1 MGIQHSKSNPQK
13 TQNSERTARSPHLAD
28 DGGQA
33 RGDLGVGK
41 RVARRPLIE
50 PDLQEQI
57 ERRLVFAVVL
67 LVVPHLRRPSS
78 PPLVAADKPTGEVGD
93 EARRAQSEV
102 GRPGRNS
109 DGMRM

>member
-1 MGIQHSKSNPQK
+1 MGIQHFKSNTQK

-57 ERRLVFAVVL
+57 ERLIFAVVL

-78 PPLVAADKPTGEVGD
+78 PPINPPEKSETKPGERSRKSGGRGEILTG
-93 EARRAQSEV
+93 
-102 GRPGRNS
+102 
-109 DGMRM
+109 